1 MTGNAFVDSKVR
13 FIDLKDGRVWGE
25 QPYNTK
31 STAWE
36 GVFSAMTAKQVGAI
50 CKKMVDTTLGR

>member
-1 MTGNAFVDSKVR
+1 MTGKAYVDSKVR
-13 FIDLKDGRVWGE
+13 YIDLKGGEVWGE

-36 GVFSAMTAKQVGAI
+36 GMFSAMTAKQVEAI
-50 CKKMVDTTLGR
+50 CKAMVDTTLGR